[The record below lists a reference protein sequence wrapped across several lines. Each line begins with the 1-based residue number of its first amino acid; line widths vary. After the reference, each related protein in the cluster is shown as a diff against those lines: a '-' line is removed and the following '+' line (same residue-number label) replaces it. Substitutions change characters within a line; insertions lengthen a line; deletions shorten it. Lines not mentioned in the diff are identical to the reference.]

1 MAKATRHQPKPS
13 FYEIVMEGSPKMV
26 RGFMSGLLLG
36 EGRGGTIF
44 YNYEEGVYEESL
56 PEKLAERLHLHPRNI
71 NFIVDGATR
80 TLLQKL
86 AKHIEQETGLRI
98 VASRYIRSAEFPFCF
113 KAYARRY
120 GVEILGKLNNLPA
133 GLRLED
139 FATEEE
145 IHPEAAG
152 IEAYAPVHDYEIEG
166 KGKQVGRIDLLIA
179 ARHELDAHPLVEVGS
194 IQLKLA

>member
-56 PEKLAERLHLHPRNI
+56 PEKLAERLRLHPRNI
-71 NFIVDGATR
+71 NFIVDGVTR

-98 VASRYIRSAEFPFCF
+98 VASRYIRSAEFPF
-113 KAYARRY
+113 
-120 GVEILGKLNNLPA
+120 
-133 GLRLED
+133 
-139 FATEEE
+139 
-145 IHPEAAG
+145 
-152 IEAYAPVHDYEIEG
+152 
-166 KGKQVGRIDLLIA
+166 
-179 ARHELDAHPLVEVGS
+179 
-194 IQLKLA
+194 